1 MGNVKSNQY
10 YNPDER
16 ANPIPANMEESER
29 DSELEQYI
37 RGAPPYDRTQFCA
50 KSMNIL
56 QLSSEI

>member
-1 MGNVKSNQY
+1 MKAIGNVKSNQY

-37 RGAPPYDRTQFCA
+37 RGTSRVHPFQP
-50 KSMNIL
+50 
-56 QLSSEI
+56 